1 MQCALL
7 LGVLGIL
14 SVLARP
20 ADAGSDAGVPGD
32 NVLPP
37 IGHTF
42 FCMRYPDDCAPT
54 TGRTLPNVAA
64 ELPLLKSINEAVNS
78 TIVPT
83 TDEAPLV
90 NQRWLI
96 EPVIGDCNDY
106 AVTKRHRLLEAGWP
120 ASSLLLAEVTLIT
133 TGEHHLI
140 LIVRGRTSD
149 WVLDN
154 LLSTVV
160 RLAETRN
167 QYILDRVESTEDPR
181 FWTRSLGRMW

>member
-1 MQCALL
+1 MQRALL

-42 FCMRYPDDCAPT
+42 FCMRYPDDCALT
-54 TGRTLPNVAA
+54 TGRTIPNDPA
-64 ELPLLKSINEAVNS
+64 ELPLLESINETVNS
-78 TIVPT
+78 TIVPN
-83 TDEAPLV
+83 TDKASLV
-90 NQRWLI
+90 NERWLI

-106 AVTKRHRLLEAGWP
+106 AVTKRHKLLEAGWP

-133 TGEHHLI
+133 TGEHHLV
-140 LIVRGRTSD
+140 LIVRGKTAD

-154 LLSTVV
+154 RLSAVV
-160 RLAETRN
+160 RLAETRT
-167 QYILDRVESTEDPR
+167 QYILDRVESTVDPR
-181 FWTRSLGRMW
+181 FWTRSLVRMW